1 MSAATTAISL
11 DINTVL
17 IATIGIIT
25 VIVNGPVA
33 WILRNVV
40 KEQKRLDQQHTN
52 LEKEHGRF
60 KEKVQDEF
68 VKQKDLYPRLGRMEN
83 TLDNI
88 FNKLDGKADK

>member
-1 MSAATTAISL
+1 MSTAITAISL

-17 IATIGIIT
+17 LATIGIIT

-40 KEQKRLDQQHTN
+40 KEQKRLEVQHIE
-52 LEKEHGRF
+52 LGKEYGRF
-60 KEKVQDEF
+60 KEKVHDEF
-68 VKQKDLYPRLGRMEN
+68 VKQKDLYPRLGRMEH